1 MRRLATILAAAA
13 LVAGNT
19 AAQAATRP
27 ETTRLSQPVAAANA
41 NANANVDSVADEEG
55 VALELILLGLGGLIG
70 VLLFAA
76 SSNGN
81 SPR

>member
-1 MRRLATILAAAA
+1 MRRNLMALATASMVI
-13 LVAGNT
+13 GST
-19 AAQAATRP
+19 AAHAATRP
-27 ETTRLSQPVAAANA
+27 ELTRLSPPTASANA
-41 NANANVDSVADEEG
+41 NANASEEE
-55 VALELILLGLGGLIG
+55 VPLALILLGLGGLLG

>member
-27 ETTRLSQPVAAANA
+27 ETTRLSQPVAAA

>member
-1 MRRLATILAAAA
+1 MRRNLMVLATASMVI
-13 LVAGNT
+13 GST
-19 AAQAATRP
+19 AAHAATRP
-27 ETTRLSQPVAAANA
+27 ELTRLSPPTASANA
-41 NANANVDSVADEEG
+41 NASEEE
-55 VALELILLGLGGLIG
+55 VPLALILLGLGGLLG